1 MSTIRTLVHVTKG
14 TKWFAMLAIALAT
27 YGTLS
32 NPGAGKVMDI
42 GNQAAAA
49 PATAGVQNLS
59 GEKGSMP
66 ILEKDTDLGDAKAF
80 QPILSK

>member
-1 MSTIRTLVHVTKG
+1 MSAIRTLVHVTKG

-49 PATAGVQNLS
+49 PATVQNL
-59 GEKGSMP
+59 GGDKGDVL
-66 ILEKDTDLGDAKAF
+66 ILDKDEETLGYAKAL

>member
-1 MSTIRTLVHVTKG
+1 MSAIRTLVHVTKG

-27 YGTLS
+27 YGSLS

-49 PATAGVQNLS
+49 PTTAGMQNLT
-59 GEKGSMP
+59 GDKGSLL
-66 ILEKDTDLGDAKAF
+66 ILDKDEETLGVGV
-80 QPILSK
+80 L

>member
-1 MSTIRTLVHVTKG
+1 MSAIRTLVHVTKG

-49 PATAGVQNLS
+49 PATVQNLS